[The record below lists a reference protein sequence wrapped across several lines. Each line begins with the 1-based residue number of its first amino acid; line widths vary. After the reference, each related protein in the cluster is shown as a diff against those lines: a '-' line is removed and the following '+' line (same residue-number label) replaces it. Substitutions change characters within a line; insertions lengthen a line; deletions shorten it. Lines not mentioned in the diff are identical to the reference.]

1 LCCIKVGKGGVI
13 GLENR
18 DLHRQ
23 FLERLLLL
31 AREGGDALLLAD
43 ERIVARVNR

>member
-31 AREGGDALLLAD
+31 AREGAMLSCLRMSGL
-43 ERIVARVNR
+43 